1 MKVSKKV
8 TRNGP
13 DIYSW
18 RDMVKGSVIVIGAF
32 SMFYVFIMFVTGG
45 FKQITFKPKTS
56 FLFMR
61 QL

>member
-1 MKVSKKV
+1 MKITKRV

-32 SMFYVFIMFVTGG
+32 TMFYVFIMFVTGG
-45 FKQITFKPKTS
+45 FK
-56 FLFMR
+56 
-61 QL
+61 

>member
-1 MKVSKKV
+1 MKVFKRV

-18 RDMVKGSVIVIGAF
+18 RDMVMGSAIVIAAF

-45 FKQITFKPKTS
+45 LSK
-56 FLFMR
+56 
-61 QL
+61 